1 MPRGDIRSDIRSD
14 IRGDT
19 GPTLSAGAV
28 TGLLMEWRRGDEEAL
43 AQLLPIVYD
52 ELRLIAAR
60 HLRRERDDL
69 TLQPTAVVHEAFLK
83 LVDLA
88 QLQWQDRAHFLAV
101 ASRLMR
107 QVLLDHAR
115 GRLAAKRGGGVTVL
129 ELVDGDAAV
138 EPRRLDLVAL
148 DAALERLAALDSQ
161 QASLVELRFFGGL
174 TMQETAEVL
183 GCSTSTAK
191 RDWDTARI
199 WLFRELGG

>member
-1 MPRGDIRSDIRSD
+1 MAGGND
-14 IRGDT
+14 
-19 GPTLSAGAV
+19 GPAPTAGAV
-28 TGLLMEWRRGDEEAL
+28 TGLLLEWRRGDEEAL
-43 AQLLPIVYD
+43 AQLMPIVYD

-115 GRLAAKRGGGVTVL
+115 GRLAAKRGRGVTVL

-161 QASLVELRFFGGL
+161 QANLVELRFFGGL

-191 RDWDTARI
+191 RDWDTART

>member
-1 MPRGDIRSDIRSD
+1 
-14 IRGDT
+14 
-19 GPTLSAGAV
+19 
-28 TGLLMEWRRGDEEAL
+28 
-43 AQLLPIVYD
+43 
-52 ELRLIAAR
+52 
-60 HLRRERDDL
+60 
-69 TLQPTAVVHEAFLK
+69 LK

-115 GRLAAKRGGGVTVL
+115 GRLAAKRGRGVTVL

-161 QASLVELRFFGGL
+161 QANLVELRFFGGL

-183 GCSTSTAK
+183 GCSVSTAK
-191 RDWDTARI
+191 RDWDTART
-199 WLFRELGG
+199 WLFRELGS